1 MENKPEAYIKL
12 VEYEHLSIEN
22 ASDIPSEQE
31 NRESWTG
38 VGFQIDGQ
46 RYAAP
51 LNEVGEILTV
61 PEFTVVPGVKSWVS
75 GIANVRGR
83 LMPIMDLMKFL
94 NRASQGPAFQ
104 HRLLVIEKGELYSA
118 LVVEKVLGMQHF
130 YTDEFV
136 KNVIEEHEGTRKYIK
151 GAFSHEGENWKIF
164 SLFSLAD
171 DPDFIHAAL

>member
-1 MENKPEAYIKL
+1 MENVPEAYIKL
-12 VEYEHLSIEN
+12 VEYERLSIAN
-22 ASDIPSEQE
+22 ASNIPSEQE
-31 NRESWTG
+31 KRDSWTG
-38 VGFQIDGQ
+38 VGFEIDGQ

-51 LNEVGEILTV
+51 LSEIAEILTV
-61 PEFTVVPGVKSWVS
+61 PEFTTVPGVKSWVN

-94 NRASQGPAFQ
+94 NRVSQGPAYQ
-104 HRLLVIEKGELYSA
+104 NRLLVIEKGELYSA

-136 KNVIEEHEGTRKYIK
+136 KNVIEEHETTRKYIK

-171 DPDFIHAAL
+171 DPEFLHAAI